1 LIKEW
6 HHHLLCHGVL
16 SPGLWSWWIRWS
28 FLDPLCGLPCLW
40 CEVRQCW
47 SSSIMIFT
55 SQHAPQTLLY
65 EEIVKHFE
73 LKWNAWQ
80 GLTVRKATSWLIS
93 WADQKEC

>member
-1 LIKEW
+1 MASPTCLPW
-6 HHHLLCHGVL
+6 

-28 FLDPLCGLPCLW
+28 FLDPLYGLLCLW
-40 CEVRQCW
+40 CEAKQCW

-55 SQHAPQTLLY
+55 PLYAPQTLLY
-65 EEIVKHFE
+65 EEITKYFE

-80 GLTVRKATSWLIS
+80 GLTVRKATFWLIN